1 MADSVDQIIDN
12 IPVVIQTGIP
22 ENIKSYNH
30 RPLMIEIAKHLVRG
44 RENAENGKYY
54 VIRGVNDPDNPGE
67 VMFVMTQMT
76 TQRQISMFDE
86 YADLPGTLDLT
97 LPDQFF
103 YVRQSQTIYTRDENN
118 SYQPLGYLKKIKV
131 IEALPGSLISLPED
145 EGTGVYVIEIKDN
158 LGNVKSDAGVWLGG
172 YSGIYVGH
180 DSMVFAKEATP
191 GGAYSDVGHQF
202 VVINQRRQ
210 TVIEY
215 YDHFTDFPSPGRSNV
230 IYVEE
235 DTMIT
240 YYWSPSI
247 VDYVAN
253 GSAIYGELIDSTTF
267 EDELGNIVTPGS
279 ANIYIDTTDDNKAY
293 NWDGGQY
300 VPINSTSSGGGGEID
315 WSNLT
320 DKKHL
325 RYDSSLGKPVDSN
338 IQDTATG
345 VSVDGRTDTDLVIE
359 KAVNATAATTYA
371 IDLTNP
377 SAHYDLTLTDN
388 TSISFS
394 NMIGTNQ
401 STVITLVVG
410 GNFSLLFPS
419 WLKPMPN
426 NDDYNGT
433 SANELNLITVLIRN
447 GGGSPQGIYSLL
459 NIET

>member
-67 VMFVMTQMT
+67 VMFVMTQMS
-76 TQRQISMFDE
+76 TQRQISVYDE
-86 YADLPGTLDLT
+86 YSDLPGAMVGTII
-97 LPDQFF
+97 DQFF
-103 YVRQSQTIYTRDENN
+103 YVKETQTIYTREQDN
-118 SYQPLGYLKKIKV
+118 SYLPLGYLKKIKV
-131 IEALPGSLISLPED
+131 IEALPGSLISLPAD
-145 EGTGVYVIEIKDN
+145 EGVGVYVIEIKDS
-158 LGNVKSDAGVWLGG
+158 LGNIKSDAGVWLGG

-215 YDHFTDFPSPGRSNV
+215 YDHYSDFPNPGRSNV

-300 VPINSTSSGGGGEID
+300 VPINSTSSGGGGEVD

-325 RYDSSLGKPVDSN
+325 RYDASLGKPVDSKVAE
-338 IQDTATG
+338 TTTG
-345 VSVDGRTDTDLVIE
+345 IEVKGDVRGKGFIGKSVSANV
-359 KAVNATAATTYA
+359 ASSYA
-371 IDLTNP
+371 IDLNGI
-377 SAHYDLTLTDN
+377 AEHYILTMTDN

-394 NMIGTNQ
+394 NMISNYE
-401 STVITLVVG
+401 SVVISLTVT
-410 GNFSLLFPS
+410 GNHSMVLPS
-419 WLKPMPN
+419 FLKPSPD
-426 NDDYNGT
+426 NDDYDGT
-433 SANELNLITVLIRN
+433 MHNEIVINIKR
-447 GGGSPQGIYSLL
+447 GGATPLGYYTLKNYEI
-459 NIET
+459 